1 MAEVTI
7 REKTWHSLVAAARK
21 RGKKPET
28 LADEALD
35 DFLQREADEAL
46 LEKSSRAAQKNR
58 FTLRDTEEIIR
69 KHRKRKASE

>member
-1 MAEVTI
+1 
-7 REKTWHSLVAAARK
+7 
-21 RGKKPET
+21 
-28 LADEALD
+28 
-35 DFLQREADEAL
+35 L